1 MRVQFLHGAMQDD
14 DDIAGLPRGV
24 FCAMMRRRRLV
35 VVRAALRARRQ
46 ASGPRGP
53 KRQRER
59 VDWSHAEADLAE
71 PAARRRVARGR
82 ADGLRP
88 AARGP
93 ARLRDVAVRSVPKVC
108 CGATA
113 TSHDATFVAYE
124 CRASVFSCRY
134 ASPKSPRPHRAEPNP
149 A

>member
-1 MRVQFLHGAMQDD
+1 MQDD

-59 VDWSHAEADLAE
+59 VDWQDFLD
-71 PAARRRVARGR
+71 R
-82 ADGLRP
+82 
-88 AARGP
+88 
-93 ARLRDVAVRSVPKVC
+93 
-108 CGATA
+108 
-113 TSHDATFVAYE
+113 TSSKDFRQAFRMTLESFNVLLE
-124 CRASVFSCRY
+124 VI
-134 ASPKSPRPHRAEPNP
+134 RPHI
-149 A
+149 